1 MTTEH
6 LSVELTKAEL
16 TKAELTKRAAD
27 TSGANSLPM
36 WRRAVTPSLAT
47 APCC

>member
-16 TKAELTKRAAD
+16 TKADAKAD

-36 WRRAVTPSLAT
+36 WRRAVTPSWAT